1 MEEHSPLLTMTKS
14 RIIDEAP
21 TLSDEQSMLL
31 ETLSGLCAFYSAKDL
46 SSFLFSDKFQSLVGS
61 KEPWIVFEIG
71 AYHDHLKTL
80 EGIPVH
86 DGFTIVDLHATG
98 LISDN
103 IAICNSP
110 DDLTTLISIWYQG
123 VMNK

>member
-1 MEEHSPLLTMTKS
+1 MEDSTPLLTMTKS
-14 RIIDEAP
+14 RIIEDIP
-21 TLSDEQSMLL
+21 TLDDEQSVLL
-31 ETLSGLCAFYSAKDL
+31 QTLSGLCSFYSAEDL
-46 SSFLFSDKFQSLVGS
+46 SSFLFSKKFQTLIGT

-86 DGFTIVDLHATG
+86 DGFTIIDLNATC

-103 IAICNSP
+103 IAICKSAE
-110 DDLTTLISIWYQG
+110 DLAILLSIWYQG
-123 VMNK
+123 VMN